1 MVTISRLGILKLT
14 FSAFR
19 NILDI
24 DKKII
29 AQTSSIASKFDLPAP
44 FVLHTDCPRYWR
56 YHLPGESEEEFSTRL
71 ANNLENLILKEGPE
85 TIAAFIAEPVMGA
98 GVASRSPFL
107 KLPSSRENPS
117 KKALF
122 SSATLNPR
130 SSDGSLWKRA
140 AELHVGVAS
149 QGENASYEMPCLI
162 IAATDDLDPYPHG
175 NSHLH
180 VGPTPTYIQ
189 LHGRPW
195 HANFSGHE
203 SLPFISLFFTI
214 LGFGK

>member
-1 MVTISRLGILKLT
+1 MVTSSSLAVESLKLGKM
-14 FSAFR
+14 
-19 NILDI
+19 IPL
-24 DKKII
+24 
-29 AQTSSIASKFDLPAP
+29 
-44 FVLHTDCPRYWR
+44 VL
-56 YHLPGESEEEFSTRL
+56 
-71 ANNLENLILKEGPE
+71 
-85 TIAAFIAEPVMGA
+85 TIAAKLQKLRLPIEVYVEQGPVLEGIGLPLA
-98 GVASRSPFL
+98 VQQNWCFFSHGFTYSEHPVSCAVASRSPFL
-107 KLPSSRENPS
+107 KLPSRRENPS

-122 SSATLNPR
+122 SSATLNPS

-162 IAATDDLDPYPHG
+162 IAVTDDLDPYPHG

-180 VGPTPTYIQ
+180 AGPTPTYIQ